1 MSGRTT
7 ASRCCLP
14 GSQAQP
20 RENVTTQASA
30 AGNGVIISGAAA
42 APHPALGPGPDSE
55 LTWLLHRAAQRMHA
69 AVGAEAERHG
79 LTLRD
84 HVVLSALNKTHDL
97 TQIEL
102 GQALGMDK
110 TTLTAELDRLEKAG
124 LVTRRVDH
132 RDRRARIPAITADG
146 DALRGTIAQGVAA
159 AETTALHA
167 ISPEVTATL
176 RDALYNII
184 GTTDDPGTC
193 I

>member
-1 MSGRTT
+1 MSDAKLVPTRPT
-7 ASRCCLP
+7 
-14 GSQAQP
+14 
-20 RENVTTQASA
+20 
-30 AGNGVIISGAAA
+30 
-42 APHPALGPGPDSE
+42 LGPGPDSE

-84 HVVLSALNKTHDL
+84 HIVLSALNKTEDL

-102 GQALGMDK
+102 GRALGMDK

-124 LVTRRVDH
+124 LATRRVDS
-132 RDRRARIPAITADG
+132 RDRRARIPAITEHG
-146 DALRGTIAQGVAA
+146 DTLRATIAEGVAA
-159 AETTALHA
+159 AESVALHS
-167 ISPEVTATL
+167 ISLELTSSL
-176 RDALYNII
+176 RETLYNII